1 MLQDSGTQI
10 LVLQIQSAVTLIS
23 RVIWSSRKESA
34 MARGLNINFAMNYTD
49 RQEITVNTLA
59 SILLRDIKNH
69 LGGVSLS
76 NPSPVWSQI

>member
-59 SILLRDIKNH
+59 SILLRDIKNR